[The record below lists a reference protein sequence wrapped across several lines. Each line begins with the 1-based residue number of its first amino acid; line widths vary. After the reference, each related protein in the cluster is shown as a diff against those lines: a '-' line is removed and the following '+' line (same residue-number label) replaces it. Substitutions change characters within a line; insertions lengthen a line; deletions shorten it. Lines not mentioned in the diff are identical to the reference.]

1 MINREGQQ
9 AELIAKLRKEY
20 ISKTEKVWWTI
31 TSETYTETTAFI
43 IHEINYKDEKNQV
56 FFKNNKSGY
65 IIFIAIFITMIG
77 FGFYPYLTA
86 QKITEQS
93 GINFFYGGLGLLI
106 TAIKFLTRKKIILV
120 DRSGIYYYKWDDY
133 IKWDNVAIIFLKTT
147 TSSDEDVANKNEII
161 IHFYSENYHIF
172 MSEIF
177 GISKLDGKVSQII
190 NAIECFRK
198 LAITKGYK

>member
-1 MINREGQQ
+1 MINREEQQ

-43 IHEINYKDEKNQV
+43 IDEINYKVEKNQV

-106 TAIKFLTRKKIILV
+106 TAIKFLTRKK
-120 DRSGIYYYKWDDY
+120 
-133 IKWDNVAIIFLKTT
+133 
-147 TSSDEDVANKNEII
+147 
-161 IHFYSENYHIF
+161 
-172 MSEIF
+172 
-177 GISKLDGKVSQII
+177 
-190 NAIECFRK
+190 
-198 LAITKGYK
+198 